1 MFVIF
6 FNLLLLYI
14 AMVEGNGDGNKLHV
28 SFSKN
33 DEINTLLGNQG
44 TSLGLEV
51 ASHLEDVVTWQTL
64 VVQLQSQYK
73 KLIYPPQN
81 NKL

>member
-1 MFVIF
+1 
-6 FNLLLLYI
+6 LQ
-14 AMVEGNGDGNKLHV
+14 GNGDGNNLHV

-51 ASHLEDVVTWQTL
+51 ASHLEEMVTWQTL
-64 VVQLQSQYK
+64 VVQLHSYYQ
-73 KLIYPPQN
+73 KLVYPPQN
-81 NKL
+81 NMLLAIFND